1 MARIFSSRPNVRMVA
16 WCSAWSLGLVLTGS
30 VAKTQTAAIAATS
43 ASEFECV
50 IEPQQ
55 VVKLASPVVG
65 VIARIDVD
73 RGDIV
78 RRGQIVGKM
87 EDGVE
92 AALLALARAR
102 ATNEHAVKSAEA
114 RVRFLRRKHGRLDEL
129 HTKSVSSLASLEE
142 ADAEV
147 QIAEQQLKEAQL
159 NRELAR
165 LDVLHAEEVVNQR
178 M

>member
-1 MARIFSSRPNVRMVA
+1 MA
-16 WCSAWSLGLVLTGS
+16 
-30 VAKTQTAAIAATS
+30 QTAALPAAS

-65 VIARIDVD
+65 VIARLDVD

-78 RRGQIVGKM
+78 RQGQIVGKM

-92 AALLALARAR
+92 AAVLALARAK
-102 ATNEHAVKSAEA
+102 ATNEYAVNSAEA
-114 RVRFLRRKHGRLDEL
+114 RVQFLRRKYGRLDEL
-129 HTKSVSSLASLEE
+129 HTKSISSLASLEE
-142 ADAEV
+142 AAAEFQV
-147 QIAEQQLKEAQL
+147 AEQQLKEAHL

-165 LDVLHAEEVVNQR
+165 LESPTLKKS
-178 M
+178 